1 MIYDIQKHAYLLAR
15 NSNKFWK
22 DSDSRFQDAQ
32 KVDFVIGF

>member
-22 DSDSRFQDAQ
+22 DSDISINGYLNI
-32 KVDFVIGF
+32 KNEK